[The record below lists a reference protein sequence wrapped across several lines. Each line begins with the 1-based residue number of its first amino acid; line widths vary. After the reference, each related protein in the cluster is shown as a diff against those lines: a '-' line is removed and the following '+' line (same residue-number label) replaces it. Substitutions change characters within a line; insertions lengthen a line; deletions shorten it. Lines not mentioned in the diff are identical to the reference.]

1 MLLSVAL
8 AFLAGSSAPA
18 EASVQPPTQTA
29 PAAKPRRVCRNEETI
44 GSLTPKRVCVTLA
57 PRNDAAAA
65 KPQASRSAQQPA
77 APAAVGSNN

>member
-8 AFLAGSSAPA
+8 AFAVAAPA
-18 EASVQPPTQTA
+18 EASVQPQTAPA

-44 GSLTPKRVCVTLA
+44 GSLTPKRVCVILP

-65 KPQASRSAQQPA
+65 KPQPSATAQQPA
-77 APAAVGSNN
+77 SPAVGSNN

>member
-8 AFLAGSSAPA
+8 AFAAAAPA
-18 EASVQPPTQTA
+18 EASVQPQTA
-29 PAAKPRRVCRNEETI
+29 PAAAAKPRRVCRNEETI
-44 GSLTPKRVCVTLA
+44 GSLTPKRVCVTLP

-65 KPQASRSAQQPA
+65 KPQASGSGQQPA